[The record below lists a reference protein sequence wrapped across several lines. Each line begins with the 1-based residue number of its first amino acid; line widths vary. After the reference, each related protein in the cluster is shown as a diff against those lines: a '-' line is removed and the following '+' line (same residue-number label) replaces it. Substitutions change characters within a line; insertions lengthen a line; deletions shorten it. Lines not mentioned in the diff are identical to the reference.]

1 MTNTGLRVKTSG
13 RAGDW
18 CYSVLSPAGK
28 VLVTR
33 RAFPSEYAA
42 RNAGWAAADA
52 LSPVAVAERL
62 AQSPRPDWR
71 VTSTTTRKPIWR
83 ALFG

>member
-13 RAGDW
+13 RGGDW
-18 CYSVLSPAGK
+18 CYSVLGPSSR

-33 RAFPSEYAA
+33 RGFPSEYAA

-62 AQSPRPDWR
+62 AQSPKADWR
-71 VTSTTTRKPIWR
+71 AVRATERKPLWR